1 MLLFFFWE
9 KREKY
14 FLKFF
19 EIENGKFNKR
29 ELVDMKNGYKDLR
42 VSWFWI
48 KCLGI

>member
-1 MLLFFFWE
+1 MLLFFFERKE
-9 KREKY
+9 KKY

-42 VSWFWI
+42 VS
-48 KCLGI
+48 